1 MSAAAGGG
9 LREAVLFSS
18 KDGPNWA
25 RSEVVFLDENGL
37 AAVVTEAEFDFRS
50 GKFRGEDV
58 RLLAHDSVSR
68 VSLVRVPLEEG
79 ERTTPVELGSSL
91 NVSAGSQLYP
101 SLEGESQASVIVS
114 RESEYEEEPLP
125 FELFRVHNPE
135 GKAFFPGQPLFDS
148 AGRLIAISYR
158 KAKEFGNGNF
168 AFPVEVVK
176 RIQGATVED
185 GIVQRSWF
193 GVELLPSD
201 PFAIVQRVRPIS
213 PAAKAGL
220 VKGDVLVQIGP
231 RRIESYSD
239 AINAFFYLRD
249 DQEVVVKFIRGVEV
263 KEATVKPELVPS
275 VAPSTPATEVSE
287 EEGGS

>member
-1 MSAAAGGG
+1 M
-9 LREAVLFSS
+9 
-18 KDGPNWA
+18 
-25 RSEVVFLDENGL
+25 
-37 AAVVTEAEFDFRS
+37 
-50 GKFRGEDV
+50 
-58 RLLAHDSVSR
+58 
-68 VSLVRVPLEEG
+68 
-79 ERTTPVELGSSL
+79 
-91 NVSAGSQLYP
+91 
-101 SLEGESQASVIVS
+101 
-114 RESEYEEEPLP
+114 
-125 FELFRVHNPE
+125 
-135 GKAFFPGQPLFDS
+135 
-148 AGRLIAISYR
+148 
-158 KAKEFGNGNF
+158 
-168 AFPVEVVK
+168 
-176 RIQGATVED
+176 
-185 GIVQRSWF
+185 
-193 GVELLPSD
+193 ELLPSD